1 MDKKCKHI
9 LISYANEN
17 MKYSLKQWELQA
29 RNIPLL
35 LHILQTIYLIQ
46 FLIIL
51 L

>member
-29 RNIPLL
+29 RNIPLFDEV
-35 LHILQTIYLIQ
+35 IAYTPKR
-46 FLIIL
+46 FT
-51 L
+51 